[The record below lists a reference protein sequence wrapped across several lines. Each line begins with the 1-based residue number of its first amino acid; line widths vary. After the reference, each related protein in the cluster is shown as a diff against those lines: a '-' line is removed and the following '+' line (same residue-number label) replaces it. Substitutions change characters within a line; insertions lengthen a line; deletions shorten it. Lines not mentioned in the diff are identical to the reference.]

1 MNRVSELRSSEP
13 RSSEPRSG
21 DNLAVEWGE
30 SAEQELEFD
39 WEDHCKGSHCDSSG
53 IDKI

>member
-1 MNRVSELRSSEP
+1 MNVLNEFRLSEP
-13 RSSEPRSG
+13 HSRAPRSG

-30 SAEQELEFD
+30 SVEQELEFD